1 MIALIAA
8 TALESEQLR
17 SELAAGEP
25 LPGGFPVFLG
35 LLGAHEVKLVIS
47 GVGKTNAAAATAL
60 LLAQTRPSLVVS
72 FGCGGAFPGSGLQL
86 GDLALATA
94 EAYGDE
100 GVETPQGFL
109 DMKSLGFSFLEQAG
123 HPAVAEFPV
132 PSSWL
137 KLAQM
142 RLAETAQRRR
152 CHLQQGRFVTVSS
165 CSGSDVRSAAI
176 SARSHAL
183 CETMEG
189 AAVAQMCAAFGRPFL
204 NLRGISNLTGDRDL
218 RCWDL
223 PRAISAAQEAV
234 ADLLDTPFP
243 EPLPT

>member
-8 TALESEQLR
+8 TSLESEQLC
-17 SELAAGEP
+17 SLLAASDP
-25 LPGGFPVFLG
+25 LPGGFPVFHG
-35 LLGAHEVKLVIS
+35 FLGAHEVRLVIS
-47 GVGKTNAAAATAL
+47 GVGKANAAAATAL
-60 LLAQTRPSLVVS
+60 LLAQVLPSLVVS
-72 FGCGGAFPGSGLQL
+72 FGCGGAFPESGLHL

-123 HPAVAEFPV
+123 HPAIFEFPV
-132 PSSWL
+132 PSPWL
-137 KLAQM
+137 RLAQV
-142 RLAETAQRRR
+142 RLADTAQRRR
-152 CHLQQGRFVTVSS
+152 CRLHLGRFVTVSS
-165 CSGSDVRSAAI
+165 CSGSNLRSAAI

-189 AAVAQMCAAFGRPFL
+189 AAVAQMCAAFGRPYL
-204 NLRGISNLTGDRDL
+204 NLRGISNLTSDRDL

-223 PRAISAAQEAV
+223 PRAVSAAQEAV
-234 ADLLDTPFP
+234 ADLLAAPFA